1 MDVLDFLENMGL
13 GLTIVV
19 GIILLLF
26 VIMILRFLIPALL
39 MGLGGLFSII
49 VTVILICAII
59 YFIGKFS
66 KGFIKK

>member
-1 MDVLDFLENMGL
+1 MDILDFLESMGL

-19 GIILLLF
+19 GVIIFLF
-26 VIMILRFLIPALL
+26 LITILRMLIPALL
-39 MGLGGLFSII
+39 RGLGGLFSVIVII
-49 VTVILICAII
+49 ILIGILI

>member
-13 GLTIVV
+13 GLTIIV
-19 GIILLLF
+19 GIIVLLF

-49 VTVILICAII
+49 ITVILIGAII

>member
-1 MDVLDFLENMGL
+1 MDILDFLESMGL

-19 GIILLLF
+19 GMIIFLF
-26 VIMILRFLIPALL
+26 LITILRMLIPALL
-39 MGLGGLFSII
+39 RGLGGLFSVIVII
-49 VTVILICAII
+49 ILIGIII